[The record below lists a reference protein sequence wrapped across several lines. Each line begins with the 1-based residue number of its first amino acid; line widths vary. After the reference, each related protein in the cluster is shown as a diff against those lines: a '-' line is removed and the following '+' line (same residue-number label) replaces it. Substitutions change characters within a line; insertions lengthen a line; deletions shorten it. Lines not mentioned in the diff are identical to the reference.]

1 MIASKS
7 ENNNIKM
14 GLSDGV
20 PIALGYLPVS
30 FAFGLY
36 ATSRGLT
43 VLEAILISL
52 FNLTSAGQMAA
63 VPIIAGGGTL
73 LELGL
78 TQLVINMRYSL
89 MSVSLSQR
97 LGKSVRLG
105 DRFFIAYMNTD
116 EIFATAIG
124 KEQPLG
130 RGYLFSLPIAPY
142 IGWTAGTAL
151 GAVSGSI
158 LPEILVSSLGIALYA
173 MLIAIFVPAARGRRT
188 VALAVFFAIALSC
201 IFYYVP
207 PLNIIPGGFVIMICA
222 VAVSAVF
229 ALIAP
234 LGDEEEQV

>member
-1 MIASKS
+1 
-7 ENNNIKM
+7 M
-14 GLSDGV
+14 GLRDGV
-20 PIALGYLPVS
+20 PIALGYIPVS

-36 ATSRGLT
+36 AVSMGLT
-43 VLEAILISL
+43 PTEAILISL

-73 LELGL
+73 FELAL

-97 LGKSVRLG
+97 FGESVRLP
-105 DRFFIAYMNTD
+105 DRFLIAYTNTD

-142 IGWTAGTAL
+142 IGWALGTAL
-151 GAVSGSI
+151 GAFSGSI

-173 MLIAIFVPAARGRRT
+173 MLIAIFVPAAKGSPS
-188 VALAVFFAIALSC
+188 VALAVLLAVALSC
-201 IFYYVP
+201 LFYYLP
-207 PLNIIPGGFVIMICA
+207 PLNTVPGGFVIMICA
-222 VAVSAVF
+222 VSVSALF
-229 ALIAP
+229 ALVAP
-234 LGDEEEQV
+234 VGEGAENEK